1 LVAEVDERRSV
12 QPKGHGS
19 SSLAPPVPRVAAQG
33 VKARRKPGRGGE
45 EPRAREQR
53 HRWRA
58 PRDPTRSTRKRGSR
72 PGEGALGDGRRPGPA
87 KPPSLTRRRWSA
99 GLAIRSDGDAASR
112 PHPRRVATE
121 DVRGNVASPA
131 RGRKHRDR
139 EVQRGGADDRGPAR
153 TALRRS
159 RGRTGQS
166 LRNALSGAP
175 SGDHVMMAALAEAG
189 GSPSSEAPLGRL
201 IPARRMAGSR
211 ASPPARLRP
220 RMSQRSPLLRRKTR
234 EGCHETPRGGAWQR
248 GATRNRTVRGVLV
261 KGVGCR
267 SR

>member
-19 SSLAPPVPRVAAQG
+19 SSLAPPVPRVVAQG

-45 EPRAREQR
+45 NPRAREQR

-58 PRDPTRSTRKRGSR
+58 PRDPTRPTRKRGSR

-87 KPPSLTRRRWSA
+87 KLPSLTRRRWSA

-112 PHPRRVATE
+112 PDPRRVATE
-121 DVRGNVASPA
+121 DVRGNVASSA

-139 EVQRGGADDRGPAR
+139 EVQRGGADDCGPAR
-153 TALRRS
+153 TALCRS

-175 SGDHVMMAALAEAG
+175 SGDHVMIAAVAEAG

-211 ASPPARLRP
+211 ASP
-220 RMSQRSPLLRRKTR
+220 
-234 EGCHETPRGGAWQR
+234 TPGSGP
-248 GATRNRTVRGVLV
+248 G
-261 KGVGCR
+261 
-267 SR
+267 